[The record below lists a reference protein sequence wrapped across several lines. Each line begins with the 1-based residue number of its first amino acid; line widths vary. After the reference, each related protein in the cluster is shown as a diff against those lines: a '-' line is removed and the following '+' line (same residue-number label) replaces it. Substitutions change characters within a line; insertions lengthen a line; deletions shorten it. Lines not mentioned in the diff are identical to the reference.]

1 MVMFYPILHISI
13 IKFYNSRV
21 NFYLKFILMGET
33 GYRWNLETNKK
44 FKINII
50 MKKKKKR
57 TMAYVTTKVKNL
69 HVEKLMVNFY
79 K

>member
-1 MVMFYPILHISI
+1 
-13 IKFYNSRV
+13 
-21 NFYLKFILMGET
+21 MGET